1 MTVRPLAVRLS
12 VLALVLLASAAAPRA
27 QTAPDGYTA
36 TFRDAPLDRA
46 LAELVG
52 LTGIELVYP
61 APLVAGKRAACAA
74 RSVSPE
80 ALLACVLRGTGLD
93 FVRSSSGAYVLIE
106 AVREEPARVRLAGR
120 VVDAE
125 TGAPLPYAHVVLAD
139 GGGGTSADG
148 DGLFALAG
156 LLPGDHRLVATHVG
170 YTPAAVRAQGVAP
183 GTGRVLEVRLTPT
196 PVASG
201 PVVVDG
207 LTQRLPSERLGVGE
221 RDRVA
226 AGDEGLA
233 PLSTR
238 DGPLAASGSVG
249 TVDVARGAAGV
260 LGVSAALPLG
270 DVHVQ
275 GGATAEHVTR
285 LDGAPV
291 RDPVALGR
299 HLGAFSPLALSRMT
313 VRKAGFGAEHG
324 SALAGVVDLEH
335 DVSASR
341 AGATVQVDPVS
352 LNGRVA
358 APLRLGGT
366 EGAAA
371 VALRQSAWGL
381 YRDPGLDDLLD
392 DWSQFDPAFTGLWL
406 GTPVASSALRP
417 AGDGHD
423 VDFSDLHAAVRLRP
437 DPLGTATA
445 SLYRARNHVAAERA
459 GTLAGAEGG
468 MPDRLLGVRDD
479 YDWTNWA
486 GTARYT
492 RLVGARGLVAVRA
505 RASDHRSSYRY
516 RFGGRR
522 ADAGPADDAFYAALA
537 DARGADA
544 RHVLT
549 ERAVEAEGTLS
560 LGPGRELS
568 ASLGAEH
575 VGAHVEAGN
584 GFMAPFAVGA
594 GAWLATSSLGG
605 RATLGVRTT
614 LEGGV
619 RLTAVPA
626 RATVYAEPRLSAR
639 YDGAWRGVGDYA
651 VRLAGGLYRQFVN
664 GLAVRSASPAA
675 VVPELFV
682 WLPTTADV
690 APPRSVH
697 LAADALVLP
706 GARWTLR
713 AETFGRFDGRALA
726 LDVPALVAAGPDTPA
741 ERAPADVV
749 AAVRG
754 SAIGAGVRAEYA
766 GPRLRAAAAYSAE
779 RARRTV
785 PGRFDGRAVP
795 TPWEAPHRLS
805 ADVRLGVGGGLAVE
819 TAGRAVLGR
828 TWGYRAAYYDYLLG
842 PEAPALADGFA
853 PALADPAEAE
863 LPALLA
869 LDVAL
874 AWERAVGL
882 GRLAVRVG
890 LANALGHENT
900 FDWAPRSL
908 EAGGAVLPR
917 TLPGRR
923 WTASVR
929 LAL

>member
-1 MTVRPLAVRLS
+1 MITRP
-12 VLALVLLASAAAPRA
+12 ALTLILLAGVAAAQA
-27 QTAPDGYTA
+27 QPVPDGYTA
-36 TFRDAPLDRA
+36 TFRNAPLDRA
-46 LAELVG
+46 LATVVD
-52 LTGIELVYP
+52 LTGIELVYS
-61 APLVAGKRAACAA
+61 APLVAGKRAACAE
-74 RSVSPE
+74 RSASAE
-80 ALLACVLRGTGLD
+80 ALLVCVLRGTGLD

-125 TGAPLPYAHVVLAD
+125 TGAPLPYAHVLLAD
-139 GGGGTSADG
+139 GTGATAADA

-170 YTPAAVRAQGVAP
+170 YAPASVRADAVAP
-183 GTGRVLEVRLTPT
+183 GAGRLVDVRLAPERA
-196 PVASG
+196 ASG

-207 LTQRLPSERLGVGE
+207 LTQRLPSERLGIGE
-221 RDRVA
+221 RGGSGAGREA
-226 AGDEGLA
+226 ARKRA
-233 PLSTR
+233 
-238 DGPLAASGSVG
+238 LAAVGGVG
-249 TVDVARGAAGV
+249 TADVARGAAGV

-299 HLGAFSPLALSRMT
+299 HLGAFSPLALGRMT
-313 VRKAGFGAEHG
+313 VRKAGFEAEHG

-335 DVSASR
+335 DVAADR
-341 AGATVQVDPVS
+341 PGAVVQVDPVS
-352 LNGRVA
+352 VNGRVA
-358 APLRLGGT
+358 TPLRLGSA

-371 VALRQSAWGL
+371 VTLRQSTWDA
-381 YRDPGLDDLLD
+381 YRDPGLADLLA

-406 GTPVASSALRP
+406 GVPVAAGALRP
-417 AGDGHD
+417 ADDAHD
-423 VDFSDLHAAVRLRP
+423 VDFSDLHAAVRLQP
-437 DPLGTATA
+437 DPFGTATA
-445 SLYRARNHVAAERA
+445 SLYRARNHVAARRTA
-459 GTLAGAEGG
+459 TLAES
-468 MPDRLLGVRDD
+468 PDRLLGVRDD
-479 YDWTNWA
+479 YNWTNWA
-486 GTARYT
+486 GTVRYSL
-492 RLVGARGLVAVRA
+492 LVGARGLVAVRA
-505 RASDHRSSYRY
+505 RASDHRSSYGY
-516 RFGGRR
+516 RFGMR
-522 ADAGPADDAFYAALA
+522 AGGAADDAFYAGLA

-544 RHVLT
+544 RHALT

-568 ASLGAEH
+568 ASFGAEH
-575 VGAHVEAGN
+575 VGARVEAAN
-584 GFMAPFAVGA
+584 GFVAPFTVDTDS
-594 GAWLATSSLGG
+594 WFATSSLGA

-614 LEGGV
+614 FEGGV

-626 RATVYAEPRLSAR
+626 RATVYAEPRASAR
-639 YDGAWRGVGDYA
+639 YDGEWAGVGSFA

-706 GARWTLR
+706 GERWTLR
-713 AETFGRFDGRALA
+713 AETFARFAGRALA
-726 LDVPALVAAGPDTPA
+726 LDVPALVAAGPDAPT
-741 ERAPADVV
+741 ERDPADVV

-754 SAIGAGVRAEYA
+754 SAVGAGVRAEYA

-785 PGRFDGRAVP
+785 PGRFGGREVP

-805 ADVRLGVGGGLAVE
+805 ADVRLGVGGGVAVE
-819 TAGRAVLGR
+819 GAGRAVFGR

-853 PALADPAEAE
+853 SALADPEDAE
-863 LPALLA
+863 LPALVA
-869 LDVAL
+869 LDLAL
-874 AWERAVGL
+874 AWERSVGL
-882 GRLAVRVG
+882 GRLAVRVS
-890 LANALGHENT
+890 LANALGRENT

-908 EAGGAVLPR
+908 DAGGAVLPR

-929 LAL
+929 VAL